1 VPRREAHPP
10 SVPRNSLPG
19 KRARREERDEP
30 EERDGDAETS
40 RSQRGKAEE
49 PRAQRNSPSPDEPQI
64 SALCTGYHPPK
75 RGKRGEQR
83 NEIREE
89 AGTPRRHAALSL
101 HARSP
106 LSPLSALLSLRPI
119 SEEP

>member
-1 VPRREAHPP
+1 MSLR
-10 SVPRNSLPG
+10 SVMGMR
-19 KRARREERDEP
+19 KHRARREEKRKSLEPRETLPPLMSLKSQLCARDIIP
-30 EERDGDAETS
+30 QREERG
-40 RSQRGKAEE
+40 
-49 PRAQRNSPSPDEPQI
+49 
-64 SALCTGYHPPK
+64 
-75 RGKRGEQR
+75 GEQR